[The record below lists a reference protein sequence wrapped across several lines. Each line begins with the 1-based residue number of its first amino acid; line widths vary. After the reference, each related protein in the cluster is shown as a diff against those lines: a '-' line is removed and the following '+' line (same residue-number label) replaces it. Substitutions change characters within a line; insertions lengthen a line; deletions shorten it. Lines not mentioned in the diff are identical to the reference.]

1 MKQGGETYPAFF
13 LNRCSLINLN
23 KMAARGSAAKSASG
37 AAMSKYD
44 VEVEARLRALE
55 AKVEELKSAPAPEA
69 PPAPAASADV
79 DILWKIV
86 KMMEPNFDVLVK
98 KFGG

>member
-1 MKQGGETYPAFF
+1 
-13 LNRCSLINLN
+13 
-23 KMAARGSAAKSASG
+23 MAARGSAAKSASG

-55 AKVEELKSAPAPEA
+55 AKVKELKSAPAPA
-69 PPAPAASADV
+69 APAASADV